1 MSTRDIEGESKQSMA
16 KTFVTSLTKC
26 WKHANRS
33 KEAEDRTAEADRR
46 LDRYLEKL
54 GEHDAHGYV

>member
-1 MSTRDIEGESKQSMA
+1 MLSRETLKRRA
-16 KTFVTSLTKC
+16 KIFVTSLTKC

-33 KEAEDRTAEADRR
+33 KEAEDGIISEADRG
-46 LDRYLEKL
+46 LDRYPGISEKL